1 VAGEKNLVDDGK
13 IKKKRAIGGGPVV
26 DCWKAKRRRLR
37 I

>member
-1 VAGEKNLVDDGK
+1 VASEKNVVDYGK

-26 DCWKAKRRRLR
+26 DCWTAKRRRLR